1 MFDAVMWIAD
11 LVFGTIEKLG
21 GEWFI
26 GIVLLVPALIML
38 VTYLPWWVRRG
49 AMWKRTAT
57 VIGFTYHN
65 EDASLASKFQL
76 FDSFS
81 DIDGFETSSS
91 NVLIGESSGVPTW
104 LLDHSTGKR
113 KLRTTC
119 IMQASHLKV
128 PHFRLL
134 KRNRAVRPEIV
145 FEDDPEF
152 SRTFALYGK
161 DPESVQWLFE
171 PMLREHF
178 KGMFRRC
185 SEIERSSNPR
195 SVNLMLLV
203 LNSVGNFEV
212 EASDD
217 TLIVHL
223 SRAIDPG
230 GARDFLSTVTE
241 TLDALRHRQI

>member
-1 MFDAVMWIAD
+1 MFDALMWIAD

-21 GEWFI
+21 GGWF
-26 GIVLLVPALIML
+26 VLVILLAPALIML
-38 VTYLPWWVRRG
+38 VTYLPWWIRRG
-49 AMWKRTAT
+49 PMWQRAAT
-57 VIGFTYHN
+57 IIGFTYHN
-65 EDASLASKFQL
+65 EDTSLASKFNL

-81 DIDGFETSSS
+81 DIDGFRDSYL
-91 NVLIGESSGVPTW
+91 NVLSGESSGVPTW
-104 LLDHSTGKR
+104 LLDHTTDKK

-119 IMQASHLKV
+119 IMQASDLKL
-128 PHFRLL
+128 PQFRLL
-134 KRNRAVRPEIV
+134 KRNRVMRPEIE
-145 FEDDPEF
+145 FKDDPEF

-161 DPESVQWLFE
+161 DPEDMRWLFE

-195 SVNLMLLV
+195 LINLMLHA

-212 EASDD
+212 EASGD

-230 GARDFLSTVTE
+230 GARDFLSAVTE